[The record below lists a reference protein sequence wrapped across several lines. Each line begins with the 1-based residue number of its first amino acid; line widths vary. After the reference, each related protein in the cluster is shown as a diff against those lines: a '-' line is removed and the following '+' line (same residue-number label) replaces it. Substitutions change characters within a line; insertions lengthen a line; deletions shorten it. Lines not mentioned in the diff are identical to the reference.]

1 MLSHESCVLPSGQLG
16 SKIQDLRKLALCTRY
31 IDDLWNPLMKKAKFQ
46 AIVKQIY
53 PDWLKLGL
61 EAEGEHV
68 NYLDMTIWCSKT
80 AAGET
85 EWHSKLYDKKV
96 KMLEKGLKLNKFPHP
111 ESKLSKRCKY
121 GVITSQL
128 HRYNVA
134 CTQTREFLKPA
145 TAMYTEY
152 VKKGYVIKT
161 IDQYFEK
168 FLRSNMKQISIK
180 AVKQRYQKQ
189 PKQQKSQQK

>member
-1 MLSHESCVLPSGQLG
+1 MSE
-16 SKIQDLRKLALCTRY
+16 IEE
-31 IDDLWNPLMKKAKFQ
+31 
-46 AIVKQIY
+46 
-53 PDWLKLGL
+53 L
-61 EAEGEHV
+61 EE
-68 NYLDMTIWCSKT
+68 
-80 AAGET
+80 
-85 EWHSKLYDKKV
+85 KV
-96 KMLEKGLKLNKFPHP
+96 KMLEKGLKVNKFPHP
-111 ESKLSKRCKY
+111 QSKLPKRCKY

-152 VKKGYVIKT
+152 VKKGYVIKI